1 MLERRPVE
9 AAKGLLQE
17 AAGADALQGVA
28 MKARLPTENRAP
40 NVEVTGVTRQA
51 ALPAWRRICTLSHA
65 GKAAC
70 RGTSG

>member
-9 AAKGLLQE
+9 AATGLSQE

-28 MKARLPTENRAP
+28 MKARLPTESRAP
-40 NVEVTGVTRQA
+40 NVEVTGGTRQD
-51 ALPAWRRICTLSHA
+51 ALPAWRRICKLSHA
-65 GKAAC
+65 GKVAC